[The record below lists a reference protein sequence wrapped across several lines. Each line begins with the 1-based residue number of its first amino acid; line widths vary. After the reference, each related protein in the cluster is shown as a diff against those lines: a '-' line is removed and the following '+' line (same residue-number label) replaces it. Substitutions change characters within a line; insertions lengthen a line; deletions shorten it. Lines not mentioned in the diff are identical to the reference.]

1 MNLDIK
7 SFIIGMLVIIVLLIL
22 MGFSGGLGSSPY
34 NPVYVKIVQEIK
46 MDFVINMFAVSI
58 AIIILGF
65 VVECIENWRES

>member
-1 MNLDIK
+1 
-7 SFIIGMLVIIVLLIL
+7 
-22 MGFSGGLGSSPY
+22 
-34 NPVYVKIVQEIK
+34 